1 MRGVKGYDKSEVGIV
16 QRLCDAAGI
25 AQRKVDAGH
34 GGKRQRAVQ
43 MRSIQRLRVILIQ
56 FRVAQADLGNG
67 ATRVWHWAHGVTEA
81 RQSVG
86 VQVQRIDVPG

>member
-1 MRGVKGYDKSEVGIV
+1 MRGVKGDDEGEVGIV
-16 QRLCDAAGI
+16 QRLWDAAGVV
-25 AQRKVDAGH
+25 QGKVDAGH
-34 GGKRQRAVQ
+34 RGEGQRAVQ
-43 MRSIQRLRVILIQ
+43 MWSIQGLRVILIQ
-56 FRVAQADLGNG
+56 LRVAQADLGNG